1 MPRSNAS
8 TILDVDHPRSR
19 ALQQRVIHLNALWDR
34 LEPQQNDE
42 LQELHR
48 DIQARMVTLL
58 ANGLNREDHEDLERQ
73 CGLYG
78 AYLHD
83 EATRAGVEEIRTLL
97 QQSVEELREWA
108 KVRVNLHR
116 DFIDGLRDRMTDV
129 AQRLNSLTDPDNGS
143 MRRTRRNIRELQEQ
157 VAALQAE
164 NEGFHALRDEMAT
177 MRRDIDEARQQAG
190 IRPPGGELPPP
201 AEDPAPPMHHQDP
214 APPLRHQDP
223 AAQQHE
229 DPAPMAAFS
238 RKLLEISTPTTFSGN
253 SKELPFDTWW
263 QEVLQYLRA
272 QPADAVGTEE
282 RRIIWLS
289 GLLTKDAKA
298 WYWDWARRAQNGEF
312 ELSWAA
318 FERDIAERFEEDE
331 QDVRALRQL
340 RKLAYVDGT
349 SIHGFLAQ
357 WDALSLKARVRDVVY
372 RQMLLGAMSKDVVQ
386 RMQQNE
392 PAKDDHTF
400 RSQILRAGKISEH
413 WHHQQ
418 LADRPRITTSR
429 PELTRPSNRSQAPAA
444 PARHLGSGPSRTGPP
459 VANDKFPQLYATLE
473 DATKGIPQHVVRWR
487 LERRHC
493 ARCGWRGKHVA
504 THCHREANPNLPT
517 QEPNAAGHRV
527 AAIELGK
534 RERPIELDDEVDDWK
549 RPRAEDAWEPLMPPL
564 YANVDEA
571 ASDSEDKFED

>member
-34 LEPQQNDE
+34 LDPQQNDE

-83 EATRAGVEEIRTLL
+83 EATRVGVEEIRTLL
-97 QQSVEELREWA
+97 QESVEELRGWA
-108 KVRVNLHR
+108 NVRVNLHR

-129 AQRLNSLTDPDNGS
+129 AQRLNSLTDPDNGA

-157 VAALQAE
+157 VATLQAE

-177 MRRDIDEARQQAG
+177 MRRDIDELRQQAG
-190 IRPPGGELPPP
+190 IRPPGEGVPPP
-201 AEDPAPPMHHQDP
+201 AEELAPPMHHQDP
-214 APPLRHQDP
+214 A
-223 AAQQHE
+223 AQQPE

-298 WYWDWARRAQNGEF
+298 WYWDWSRRAQSGEF

-331 QDVRALRQL
+331 QDVRALREL

-357 WDALSLKARVRDVVY
+357 WDALSLKAKVRDVVY

-418 LADRPRITTSR
+418 LADRPRIATSR
-429 PELTRPSNRSQAPAA
+429 PEPSRPNAA
-444 PARHLGSGPSRTGPP
+444 HTARNIGPPRNFGPGPSRSGPP
-459 VANDKFPQLYATLE
+459 VTTGEARYPQLYATTE
-473 DATKGIPQHVVRWR
+473 AATKGIPQHVVRWR
-487 LERRHC
+487 MEHGHC
-493 ARCGWRGKHVA
+493 ARCGWSTPSGQHLA
-504 THCHREANPNLPT
+504 THCTRDPNSKT
-517 QEPNAAGHRV
+517 TSQNAATGHRV

-534 RERPIELDDEVDDWK
+534 RERPIEINDEFDDEWK
-549 RPRAEDAWEPLMPPL
+549 RPRAGDNISWEPEIPPL
-564 YANVDEA
+564 YSNEA
-571 ASDSEDKFED
+571 VSDSEDKFED